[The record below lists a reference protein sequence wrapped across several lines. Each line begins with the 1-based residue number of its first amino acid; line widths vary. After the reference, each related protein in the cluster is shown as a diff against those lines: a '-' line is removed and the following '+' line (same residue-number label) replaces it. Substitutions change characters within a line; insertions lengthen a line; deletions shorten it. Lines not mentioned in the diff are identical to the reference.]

1 MDNKKILNQ
10 FKRINK
16 ALNSQKEI
24 LDELLKKN
32 NKDCFYFQP
41 IHWLLKINK
50 LGGKKWNKKHYNK

>member
-1 MDNKKILNQ
+1 MKKENKLGGEKMDNKKILNQ

-41 IHWLLKINK
+41 IH
-50 LGGKKWNKKHYNK
+50 